1 MTDLVLMPDGSIAE
15 MEIDPVSAPPSKH
28 HVYAERDRRLAA
40 GFTFDFGDA
49 RGVHHIGTS
58 LADMRGWDEVSK
70 LADVLRRSGGGT
82 ITIATDT
89 GVAEVTPEEWD
100 AILLASAAMR
110 QPIWQASFALAAM
123 DPIPADFADDGYWAP
138 APA

>member
-15 MEIDPVSAPPSKH
+15 MEIAPVFAPPSIH
-28 HVYAERDRRLAA
+28 QVYAERDRRLAA
-40 GFTFDFGDA
+40 GFAFDFGDA

-89 GVAEVTPEEWD
+89 GVAEVTPAEWD

-123 DPIPADFADDGYWAP
+123 DPIPADFAEDGYWPP

>member
-15 MEIDPVSAPPSKH
+15 MEIAPVFAPPSIH
-28 HVYAERDRRLAA
+28 QVYAERDRRLAA
-40 GFTFDFGDA
+40 GFTHDFADV
-49 RGVHHIGTS
+49 RGVHQIGTS

-89 GVAEVTPEEWD
+89 GVVEVTPAEWD

-123 DPIPADFADDGYWAP
+123 DPIPADYADDGYWP
-138 APA
+138 G